1 MLGQQFINNGYVFK
15 REQIGIFGMTRME
28 EVMKCV
34 LYYHPKNNI
43 TKLSHV
49 IWDYNPG
56 ISVLA

>member
-1 MLGQQFINNGYVFK
+1 MFK

-43 TKLSHV
+43 KKLSHV
-49 IWDYNPG
+49 IWDYSPG